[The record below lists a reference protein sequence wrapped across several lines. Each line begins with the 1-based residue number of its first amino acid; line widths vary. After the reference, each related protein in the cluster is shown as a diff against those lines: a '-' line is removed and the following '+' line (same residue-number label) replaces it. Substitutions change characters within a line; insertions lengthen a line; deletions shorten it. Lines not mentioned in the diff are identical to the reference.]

1 MEDKHV
7 DVLGTPYEVQFRNRK
22 TDNRLEQCWG
32 CCDNTIHQIIVNT
45 LEEEDDGDI
54 MNLSNLEIERKRILR
69 HELIHAFTFE
79 SGLGYDSE
87 WAVNETMVDWVARQF
102 PKMLEVFKQADAL

>member
-54 MNLSNLEIERKRILR
+54 MNLSNLEIL
-69 HELIHAFTFE
+69 F
-79 SGLGYDSE
+79 
-87 WAVNETMVDWVARQF
+87 VNSPCNQG
-102 PKMLEVFKQADAL
+102 KLLLKI